1 MSRSGLHRSGLHRS
15 IASVI
20 GKLAERAD
28 DPRSGSSAAP
38 VVLLPGF
45 CSPMRSLV
53 ALERRIE
60 RSLGRPAL
68 RFPLATGPLLPLV
81 DVRRSAARADELLAQ
96 LERERA
102 FPYVDVVG
110 HSLGGLV
117 AAYWLK
123 RIDRGRRIRRVVT
136 LGTPHA
142 GAPIARPGAL
152 VLGVFSRAL
161 WQMIPGSSLLCELER
176 EPTPVG
182 SELVAIA
189 SHGDAV
195 VPAPSARA
203 ARAPRQ
209 RSVELARVG
218 HVELLFSRA
227 AFSLVASALAAPLPD
242 VSH

>member
-1 MSRSGLHRSGLHRS
+1 MWRTGIAAVIRGLADGDAGGPRS
-15 IASVI
+15 
-20 GKLAERAD
+20 ERA
-28 DPRSGSSAAP
+28 GAP

-45 CSPMRSLV
+45 CAPTRSLV

-68 RFPLATGPLLPLV
+68 RFPLATGPLLPIV
-81 DVRRSAARADELLAQ
+81 DVRRSAARANELLGR
-96 LERERA
+96 LERERE

-142 GAPIARPGAL
+142 GTPLARPGAL
-152 VLGVFSRAL
+152 LLGLFSRAL
-161 WQMIPGSSLLCELER
+161 WQMIPGSQLLRELAQ

-182 SELVAIA
+182 SELIAIA
-189 SHGDAV
+189 SRDDAV
-195 VPAPSARA
+195 GPARWARA

-218 HVELLFSRA
+218 HAELLFSRA
-227 AFSLVASALAAPLPD
+227 AFGLVASALAAPLPD
-242 VSH
+242 LSH